1 MKILHMDTRPDWR
14 GGQLQILLTLRGQR
28 KRGHETQLMALRD
41 SPLAK
46 QAATEGISVHY
57 IQRRFLRLRAALIL
71 REILSQQEFDIV
83 HAHDP
88 HALTAAWLARAHRRA
103 ALVASRRVALPL
115 SGGWPGMGRYRAARR
130 IIAVSEFVAR
140 TLIQSGIDG
149 GRIAIVHDGVE
160 VPAETAQ
167 EQWRAARQRWGVADD
182 DILLGCVGYLVEG
195 KRQDIALRAF
205 AEARK
210 DFRKIKL
217 LIVGDGKE
225 KRSLERL
232 ASELGIAKEVMF
244 AGFVKEIGGV
254 YRALD
259 IFVFPAVGE
268 ALGTSLL
275 LAMAHG
281 LPCVAAASGGVP
293 EIIESGKNGILVGAP
308 AGDTLRE
315 AIRIEL
321 TGRRPEAT
329 RTATLRRSGE
339 FAEAISRVLSD
350 PGLAARIGRAA
361 RQTIAE
367 KFSADALAEGTLN
380 AYQAAMEHH

>member
-1 MKILHMDTRPDWR
+1 MKLLHIDTRPDWR

-28 KRGHETQLMALRD
+28 ERGHEAQLMARPD

-46 QAATEGISVHY
+46 QAASEGIPVHH
-57 IQRRFLRLRAALIL
+57 IERRFLRLRAALHL
-71 REILSQQEFDIV
+71 REILDQQEFDIV

-88 HALTAAWLARAHRRA
+88 HALTAAWLARAHRRKT
-103 ALVASRRVALPL
+103 LVASRRVALPL
-115 SGGWPGMGRYRAARR
+115 SGGLGLARYRAAHR

-140 TLIQSGIDG
+140 TLIQSGIDRS
-149 GRIAIVHDGVE
+149 RIAIVHDGVE

-182 DILLGCVGYLVEG
+182 DILVGCVGYLVEG

-205 AEARK
+205 AEVRK
-210 DFRKIKL
+210 DFPKSKL
-217 LIVGDGKE
+217 LIAGDGKA
-225 KRSLERL
+225 RQSLERL
-232 ASELGIAKEVMF
+232 AGELGIAKEVLLP
-244 AGFVKEIGGV
+244 GFVKEIGAV
-254 YRALD
+254 NRALD
-259 IFVFPAVGE
+259 IFAFPAVGE

-281 LPCVAAASGGVP
+281 LPCVAAASGGVL

-308 AGDTLRE
+308 AVDTLRE
-315 AIRIEL
+315 AIKSEVTDRNS
-321 TGRRPEAT
+321 EAA
-329 RTATLRRSGE
+329 RTAKPRSSGE
-339 FAEAISRVLSD
+339 FAEAICRLLADPALS
-350 PGLAARIGRAA
+350 ARIGRAA

-367 KFSADALAEGTLN
+367 KFSADALVEGTLN